1 MVSLKEHCRIS
12 ELRTG
17 KRFEEL
23 HSWIDEYQKEM
34 GIRHREKR
42 HSLSDIEEVTKRWG
56 DEGVIEFLIH
66 VIVDY
71 KDTTN
76 KLQCLFKK
84 VKRQRNR
91 FRRKYY
97 DLLNRG
103 FNKRAF

>member
-1 MVSLKEHCRIS
+1 MVSHKEHCRIS

-34 GIRHREKR
+34 GVRHREKR
-42 HSLSDIEEVTKRWG
+42 HSLNDIEEVRKRWG

-66 VIVDY
+66 LIVDFE
-71 KDTTN
+71 DTKN
-76 KLQCLFKK
+76 KLEYLYKK
-84 VKRQRNR
+84 MKRGKNR

-97 DLLNRG
+97 N
-103 FNKRAF
+103 FHKRD